1 MYGEMRYTSIS
12 DIQCFILKG
21 LSKVRRL
28 NCVNLVL
35 SRFQNMTFYSIF
47 EQDGVGDVNSN
58 AQATKYVEKVSKICK
73 FWIT

>member
-1 MYGEMRYTSIS
+1 MINILPFLPPGLDWRL
-12 DIQCFILKG
+12 QCVI
-21 LSKVRRL
+21 
-28 NCVNLVL
+28 LVL

>member
-1 MYGEMRYTSIS
+1 MRQFGFVS
-12 DIQCFILKG
+12 
-21 LSKVRRL
+21 
-28 NCVNLVL
+28 
-35 SRFQNMTFYSIF
+35 FQNMTFYSIF

>member
-1 MYGEMRYTSIS
+1 MINILPFLPPGLDWIL
-12 DIQCFILKG
+12 QCVI
-21 LSKVRRL
+21 
-28 NCVNLVL
+28 LVL